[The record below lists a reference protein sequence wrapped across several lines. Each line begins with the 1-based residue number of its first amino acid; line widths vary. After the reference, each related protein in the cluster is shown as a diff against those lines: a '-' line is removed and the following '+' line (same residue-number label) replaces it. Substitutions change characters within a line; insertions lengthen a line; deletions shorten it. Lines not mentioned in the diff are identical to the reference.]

1 MNKKSRTRQA
11 VPYAVLLLFI
21 IAVIIMA
28 NIGDSKVN
36 NFTYDEFLNKL
47 SNNEVTEITTSERAS
62 YGIYS
67 ITGKLKNYGK
77 NEYFKVDAQLSD
89 STIETIETY
98 QVNNE
103 FKWTIK
109 KNPDGNGVVAIVLG
123 QVLPVAFICMVG
135 FFLLNKLSGSN
146 KSSMDFGRSRGVE

>member
-62 YGIYS
+62 YVIYS
-67 ITGKLKNYGK
+67 INGKLKN
-77 NEYFKVDAQLSD
+77 
-89 STIETIETY
+89 
-98 QVNNE
+98 
-103 FKWTIK
+103 
-109 KNPDGNGVVAIVLG
+109 
-123 QVLPVAFICMVG
+123 
-135 FFLLNKLSGSN
+135 
-146 KSSMDFGRSRGVE
+146 

>member
-67 ITGKLKNYGK
+67 ITGKLK
-77 NEYFKVDAQLSD
+77 L
-89 STIETIETY
+89 
-98 QVNNE
+98 
-103 FKWTIK
+103 W
-109 KNPDGNGVVAIVLG
+109 
-123 QVLPVAFICMVG
+123 
-135 FFLLNKLSGSN
+135 
-146 KSSMDFGRSRGVE
+146 

>member
-67 ITGKLKNYGK
+67 ITGKLK
-77 NEYFKVDAQLSD
+77 
-89 STIETIETY
+89 
-98 QVNNE
+98 
-103 FKWTIK
+103 
-109 KNPDGNGVVAIVLG
+109 
-123 QVLPVAFICMVG
+123 
-135 FFLLNKLSGSN
+135 KLW
-146 KSSMDFGRSRGVE
+146 